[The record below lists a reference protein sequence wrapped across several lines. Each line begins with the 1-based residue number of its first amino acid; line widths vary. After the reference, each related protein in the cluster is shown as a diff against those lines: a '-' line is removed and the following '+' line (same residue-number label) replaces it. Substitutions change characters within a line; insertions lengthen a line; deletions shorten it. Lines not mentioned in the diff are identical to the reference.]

1 MRRVI
6 LLPLTLILWVVS
18 FVLYL
23 FGGFHWV
30 VNLLKPCILG
40 KTPLGGDNLYPIGI
54 FLGGELFII
63 LICLIYFIY
72 QNYQSLFIK
81 KKKKKIIH
89 PTSGINL
96 VSELIFRYQTPKPL
110 PHQSL
115 VKDCKL
121 PNTQACISNWSKTCH
136 IPPTDDWTH
145 LPSPINKITKRALK
159 SMLKNICR

>member
-30 VNLLKPCILG
+30 VNLLKPYILG

-54 FLGGELFII
+54 FPWWWAIYHSYVFDLFH
-63 LICLIYFIY
+63 LSKLSEFIY
-72 QNYQSLFIK
+72 QK
-81 KKKKKIIH
+81 KKKKNFIL

-96 VSELIFRYQTPKPL
+96 VSEFIFRYQTPKPL

-121 PNTQACISNWSKTCH
+121 PIPKPALAIGVKPIPSHQLMIECIFQAQLTK
-136 IPPTDDWTH
+136 
-145 LPSPINKITKRALK
+145 LPREH
-159 SMLKNICR
+159 

>member
-1 MRRVI
+1 MVK
-6 LLPLTLILWVVS
+6 LPWVVIICIPLEFSLVVSYLS
-18 FVLYL
+18 FLYV
-23 FGGFHWV
+23 W
-30 VNLLKPCILG
+30 
-40 KTPLGGDNLYPIGI
+40 
-54 FLGGELFII
+54 FISSI
-63 LICLIYFIY
+63 RIIRVYL
-72 QNYQSLFIK
+72 S

>member
-1 MRRVI
+1 M
-6 LLPLTLILWVVS
+6 
-18 FVLYL
+18 FDL
-23 FGGFHWV
+23 FH
-30 VNLLKPCILG
+30 LS
-40 KTPLGGDNLYPIGI
+40 
-54 FLGGELFII
+54 ELSE
-63 LICLIYFIY
+63 FIY
-72 QNYQSLFIK
+72 Q

-136 IPPTDDWTH
+136 IPPTDD
-145 LPSPINKITKRALK
+145 
-159 SMLKNICR
+159 